1 MIKYNKIIVI
11 AILTVLVAS
20 FGVVHAQESVKNSST
35 TAEKVY
41 KAKTTA
47 DKQLDQRIENLERL
61 KDKVNKFK
69 NVSDNDKSSIMAIVD
84 DLISKLT
91 ILRNTIETAT
101 STDTIK
107 EVRSYVAENYRV
119 YALLNPELN
128 IIASA
133 DRINTMISMM
143 SIVGTKLEARL
154 STLATSSDITSANIT
169 SAAKALVDLKS
180 KLVSAQTNVQESMKI
195 VQPLMPDQ
203 GDKAVMESNQKA
215 LKDARAKIKL
225 ANNDLIGAKKDV
237 QTIMKILEK
246 EKKVQKEISN
256 NSTSTPATTT
266 PIRTQN

>member
-1 MIKYNKIIVI
+1 MIKYNKILVI
-11 AILTVLVAS
+11 ALFTVLVAS
-20 FGVVHAQESVKNSST
+20 FGVVHAEESVKNSST
-35 TAEKVY
+35 TIEKIS

-47 DKQLDQRIENLERL
+47 DKQLDQRIENLEKL

-69 NVSDNDKSSIMAIVD
+69 NVSDNDKSSIIAIVD
-84 DLISKLT
+84 ELISKLN

-101 STDTIK
+101 STDAIK
-107 EVRSYVAENYRV
+107 EARSYVTENYRV

-143 SIVGTKLEARL
+143 NIVGAKLETRL

-169 SAAKALVDLKS
+169 SAAKALVDLKT
-180 KLVSAQTNVQESMKI
+180 KLVSAQTKVQESMKI

-225 ANNDLIGAKKDV
+225 ANTDLIGAKKDV
-237 QTIMKILEK
+237 ETIMKILGK

-266 PIRTQN
+266 PTRTQN